1 MFIGAPAPHCSLP
14 GSARALIF
22 TTMPPWR
29 SPPFCLARELSSPHW
44 FSGHHR
50 CKKQAG
56 DVRDLSCP
64 FEEVGIVIAG
74 RALWLVVG
82 CFLPLECAPAGRTK
96 NPDRCMRSGTLLIA
110 ALLIFSLPE
119 GSRGA
124 EVIPLM
130 DRCLTLSL
138 FSCWRGQG
146 GSGGIR
152 HLP

>member
-1 MFIGAPAPHCSLP
+1 MP
-14 GSARALIF
+14 GS
-22 TTMPPWR
+22 
-29 SPPFCLARELSSPHW
+29 SPQCRPEDHLHFVLPESSPHRIG
-44 FSGHHR
+44 SQGIT
-50 CKKQAG
+50 
-56 DVRDLSCP
+56 DVRSKRAMRGDLSCP

-82 CFLPLECAPAGRTK
+82 CFLPLECSPAGRTK

-138 FSCWRGQG
+138 FSCCRGQG